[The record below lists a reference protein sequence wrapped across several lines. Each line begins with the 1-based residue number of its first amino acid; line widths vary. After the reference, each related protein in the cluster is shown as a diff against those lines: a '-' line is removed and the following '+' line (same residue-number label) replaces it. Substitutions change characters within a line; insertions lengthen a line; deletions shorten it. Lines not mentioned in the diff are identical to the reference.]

1 MDLKTR
7 EKIYYNVDKAKLGL
21 DPRLFKKLTDDIWE
35 FRTKYNGLEYRLF
48 AFWDR
53 TGKSETLVISTHGI
67 VKKVNKVPKSDIKK
81 QKRLEKNILNSRIMG
96 TKSKKMKMMTLDQL
110 KDRDI
115 GEIGTPERDKYE
127 FDLRM
132 ELLGEMIKTVRKE
145 RKLTQEQLGK
155 LIGVQK
161 SQISKLERNT
171 KNVTIETILKV
182 FQALKANV
190 KFSVEMNEAEFDV
203 A

>member
-1 MDLKTR
+1 M
-7 EKIYYNVDKAKLGL
+7 A
-21 DPRLFKKLTDDIWE
+21 
-35 FRTKYNGLEYRLF
+35 TKN
-48 AFWDR
+48 
-53 TGKSETLVISTHGI
+53 
-67 VKKVNKVPKSDIKK
+67 
-81 QKRLEKNILNSRIMG
+81 
-96 TKSKKMKMMTLDQL
+96 KKMKMMTLDQM
-110 KDRDI
+110 KDNDI
-115 GEIGTPERDKYE
+115 GKVGTAERDKYE

-132 ELLGEMIKTVRKE
+132 EVLGDMIKSVRKE
-145 RKLTQEQLGK
+145 RNLTQEQLGE

-190 KFSVEMNEAEFDV
+190 RFSVEINESEFKV